1 MFVGNEEYINDL
13 VTKGDEY
20 DITPDRYTP
29 NGLVATISYIKRPD
43 SIYTSQVLFLCDI
56 LITDDDDNLYSYSD
70 KKFKARSTGRIY
82 VGHNL
87 KAKLLNINLFDLT
100 KVLSASEL
108 ADLYEQVNLMINE
121 WVFDTLNNKN

>member
-1 MFVGNEEYINDL
+1 M
-13 VTKGDEY
+13 
-20 DITPDRYTP
+20 
-29 NGLVATISYIKRPD
+29 
-43 SIYTSQVLFLCDI
+43 
-56 LITDDDDNLYSYSD
+56 ITDEDDNLYSYSD